1 MFFELDDIK
10 RRHSNYYDIYNV
22 GGWVTAPDST
32 LRWNYLRGLMV
43 GLTASFFNEF
53 VGTFTDSWRLLL
65 KNFEPPNTFKQVGIF
80 ARETMKL
87 ENFKL
92 ALRTRSQYA
101 LTIGATDIAARV
113 ALFRYINSGWQ
124 RPFAGFEYAFQR
136 KIPGT
141 ILISLLTA
149 PIGIPLEMARMAYY
163 ADKTFPEELQKGY
176 KSYFN
181 ALRRIPFEEGPY
193 YLFKNTSPLFLKNFF
208 QTFTLF
214 YTYDFLK
221 DKCSWLWRIMDTPY
235 LPSKIFLAS
244 FSTYMA
250 CLFSYPWAVV
260 VREAVDFWPQTKN
273 GVSRF
278 NGNYRKAGVWLW
290 YHDFG
295 NNMFPGFFNNYFWK
309 QAPWMMTTLLLADS
323 LGIFSY
329 WVVDQFSGAGTNSW
343 EDIIS

>member
-32 LRWNYLRGLMV
+32 FSWNYVRGAMIGV
-43 GLTASFFNEF
+43 TAALLNEF
-53 VGTFTDSWRLLL
+53 TVSFTEGWRLLL
-65 KNFEPPNTFKQVGIF
+65 RNYEPPSNFKQVGIF
-80 ARETMKL
+80 FRETFKL
-87 ENFKL
+87 ENFRL
-92 ALRTRSQYA
+92 AMKNRSQYA
-101 LTIGATDIAARV
+101 MTIGATDLAARI

-124 RPFAGFEYAFQR
+124 RPFAGFEYAFHR

-141 ILISLLTA
+141 IIISLLTA
-149 PIGIPLEMARMAYY
+149 PISIPFEMTRMAFY

-176 KSYFN
+176 KSFFN

-193 YLFKNTSPLFLKNFF
+193 YLLKNTSPFFMRNFF

-221 DKCSWLWRIMDTPY
+221 DKCSWLWRIMDVPY
-235 LPSKIFLAS
+235 LPSKVFLAS
-244 FSTYMA
+244 FATYMA
-250 CLFSYPWAVV
+250 CVFSYPWAVIT
-260 VREAVDFWPQTKN
+260 REAVDFWPKPN
-273 GVSRF
+273 GVCTF
-278 NGNYRKAGVWLW
+278 NNNYRKAGIWMW
-290 YHDFG
+290 YHEFG
-295 NNMFPGFFNNYFWK
+295 SNLFPGFFNNYFWR

-323 LGIFSY
+323 FGIFSY
-329 WVVDQFSGAGTNSW
+329 WSIDTFSGPGTNSW

>member
-32 LRWNYLRGLMV
+32 FRWNYARGFMV
-43 GLTASFFNEF
+43 GVTATFLNEF
-53 VGTFTDSWRLLL
+53 VGTFTEGWRLLL
-65 KNFEPPNTFKQVGIF
+65 RNFEPPNTFKQVGIF
-80 ARETMKL
+80 AKETLKL
-87 ENFKL
+87 ENFRL

-101 LTIGATDIAARV
+101 LTLGATDIAARI

-124 RPFAGFEYAFQR
+124 KPFAGFEYAFQR

-141 ILISLLTA
+141 MLIAFLTA
-149 PIGIPLEMARMAYY
+149 PLGIPFEMTRMAYY
-163 ADKTFPEELQKGY
+163 ADKTFPEELQRGY

-193 YLFKNTSPLFLKNFF
+193 YLFKNTSPLFIRNFF

-221 DKCSWLWRIMDTPY
+221 DKCSWMWRIMDAPY
-235 LPSKIFLAS
+235 FPSKVFLAS
-244 FSTYMA
+244 FATYIA
-250 CLFSYPWAVV
+250 CVFSYPWAVV
-260 VREAVDFWPQTKN
+260 VREAVDFWPKPKN
-273 GVSRF
+273 GISPF
-278 NGNYRKAGVWLW
+278 NNNYRKAGVWLW
-290 YHDFG
+290 YHDFSS
-295 NNMFPGFFNNYFWK
+295 NLFPGFFNNYFWK
-309 QAPWMMTTLLLADS
+309 QAPWMMTTLILADS

-329 WVVDQFSGAGTNSW
+329 WCIDQFSGPGTNSW